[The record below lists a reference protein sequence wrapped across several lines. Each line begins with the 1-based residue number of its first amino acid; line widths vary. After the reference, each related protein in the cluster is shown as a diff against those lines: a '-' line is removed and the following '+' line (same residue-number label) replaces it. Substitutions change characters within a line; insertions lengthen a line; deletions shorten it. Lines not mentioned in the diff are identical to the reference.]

1 MNLLVANTTI
11 FLYAG
16 YQGGSSGGY
25 NNSASNANNS
35 SSSSNPESKQTNTLN
50 LIPYNL
56 KIYCNQLCVVLN
68 IFVLIEQVEATTLG
82 KCFQTL
88 LQPWYS
94 CQQNLREHHISLLR
108 NLTFLFMM

>member
-1 MNLLVANTTI
+1 MNLLAANTTN

-35 SSSSNPESKQTNTLN
+35 SSSSNPESKQLNTLN
-50 LIPYNL
+50 LIPYSL
-56 KIYCNQLCVVLN
+56 KINQLCVVLN